1 MERTPSSA
9 RALNFGLIDDMS
21 LFKKFTSKQRWRML
35 EQTAAP
41 IHPQASSGL
50 QLHILARFSFSTLRQ
65 NHFCLDG
72 RKCPVRCQG
81 NQPAKRP
88 QSEANRGFL
97 GLFGSESLR
106 GRLGGHNAA
115 VIDQSH
121 RVQAEG
127 IRRELFT
134 EAHVVYQDEIEG
146 CGRRWC
152 FYFVQKINS

>member
-1 MERTPSSA
+1 
-9 RALNFGLIDDMS
+9 
-21 LFKKFTSKQRWRML
+21 ML

-65 NHFCLDG
+65 NHYCLDG

-115 VIDQSH
+115 AIDQSH
-121 RVQAEG
+121 HVQAER
-127 IRRELFT
+127 IRCELFT
-134 EAHVVYQDEIEG
+134 ETHVVYQAEIEG
-146 CGRRWC
+146 SGRRRRS
-152 FYFVQKINS
+152 FHLQKMNF